1 LFAVGID
8 DPTEGNAPGMI
19 FLALGH
25 GVGEAVFRRQDFD
38 AEENGFAG
46 VGPLEFA
53 PPLDT
58 DIRYQDSPFP

>member
-1 LFAVGID
+1 
-8 DPTEGNAPGMI
+8 MI
-19 FLALGH
+19 FLALGN
-25 GVGEAVFRRQDFD
+25 GIGEAVFRRQDFD